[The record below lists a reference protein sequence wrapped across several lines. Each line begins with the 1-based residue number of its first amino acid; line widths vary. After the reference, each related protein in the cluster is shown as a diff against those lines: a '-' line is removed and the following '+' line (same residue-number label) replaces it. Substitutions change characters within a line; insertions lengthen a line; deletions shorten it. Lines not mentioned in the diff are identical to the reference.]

1 MSAARAFAALGLA
14 VSAIAV
20 VVQLPLG
27 VQQMTAAGMSG
38 PGAVVA
44 FFSYFTILTNIFACL
59 VYAAALTDGRLSFFR
74 RPVVRACAAVSI
86 LVVGIVYHFL
96 LAQLWSPQGIRYV
109 TDLMLH
115 YAAPALMLAWWLAGG
130 RSGALAWA
138 DLPKLLV
145 YPVAYLAYVLA
156 RAPVTGQV
164 PYPFLD
170 HSANGWGPVVQAV
183 LGITALFLIL
193 GALII
198 ALDRHSANRLPDR
211 TIA

>member
-1 MSAARAFAALGLA
+1 MRAARALAALGLA

-20 VVQLPLG
+20 IVQLPLG
-27 VQQMTAAGMSG
+27 IERMTAAGMSG

-59 VYAAALTDGRLSFFR
+59 VYAAALSDGRLSFFR

-115 YAAPALMLAWWLAGG
+115 YAAPALMLAWWLTCG
-130 RSGALAWA
+130 RSGALSWA

-145 YPVAYLAYVLA
+145 YPIVYLAYVLA
-156 RAPVTGQV
+156 RAPIAGQV

-170 HSANGWGPVVQAV
+170 HSANGWGPVVQTA

-193 GALII
+193 GALAI
-198 ALDRHSANRLPDR
+198 ALDRHFANRLPDR
-211 TIA
+211 TPA